1 MNILSTKYSRWKN
14 VITKIFLLIKILS
27 TLYSFNEK
35 VFKIKTVGNET
46 RSLDMRF
53 CLFIIGVFC
62 PLVLSQA
69 LYEPTVAKN
78 TLLNDGVQT
87 TVDTL
92 LNTCEKCLQDED
104 KMSKELANNLQNLRN
119 NLQTTSI
126 ALMALQQKVVVPG
139 QYCFDFIVN

>member
-1 MNILSTKYSRWKN
+1 M
-14 VITKIFLLIKILS
+14 
-27 TLYSFNEK
+27 
-35 VFKIKTVGNET
+35 FKIKTVGNET

-53 CLFIIGVFC
+53 CLFTIGVFC

-92 LNTCEKCLQDED
+92 LNTCKKCLHDED
-104 KMSKELANNLQNLRN
+104 KMSKELAKNLQNLRN

>member
-14 VITKIFLLIKILS
+14 AITKIFLLIKILS

-104 KMSKELANNLQNLRN
+104 KMSKELAKNLQNLRN

-126 ALMALQQKVVVPG
+126 ALTALQRKVVVPG